1 MLPVQVGI
9 GKRQSNQTIVT
20 EENVMTNENAA
31 KSNLFES
38 VI

>member
-1 MLPVQVGI
+1 MQVGI
-9 GKRQSNQTIVT
+9 GNRQSNQSMVA
-20 EENVMTNENAA
+20 EDSEMTNESRA